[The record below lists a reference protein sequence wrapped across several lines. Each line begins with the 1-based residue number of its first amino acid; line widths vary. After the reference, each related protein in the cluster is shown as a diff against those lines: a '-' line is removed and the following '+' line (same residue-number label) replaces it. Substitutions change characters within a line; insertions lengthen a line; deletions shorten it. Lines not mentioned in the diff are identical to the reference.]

1 MKSQDSGNHD
11 LVAKGAKRLVVD
23 YSSPSSLSTALSGT
37 DVVVTTIRASPD
49 SYASH
54 VALAKASK
62 EAGVKLY
69 VPSEFGSPAS
79 SDNPLFDKEKFKN
92 GTLRELDL
100 PFAAFY
106 TGAVSD
112 FVPAPCVLVDLI
124 FAEIS
129 PILAYLSFY
138 LHRFFAKNF
147 GFDIAGGKINIKG
160 LGEALVSFTTREDIA
175 SYLGYVLTS
184 LPRKDLEWREFRIEG
199 DRVVSTC
206 VYIQEIRVKR
216 STFHQS
222 SNEIANIF
230 VNRLGKKVEVTHEP
244 REVLEEALKK
254 NPSDFRAYLLW
265 VWDTE
270 RGLVGSLDQL
280 DNKEYPGW
288 NPKKVADLLA
298 ELYA

>member
-1 MKSQDSGNHD
+1 M
-11 LVAKGAKRLVVD
+11 
-23 YSSPSSLSTALSGT
+23 
-37 DVVVTTIRASPD
+37 
-49 SYASH
+49 
-54 VALAKASK
+54 
-62 EAGVKLY
+62 
-69 VPSEFGSPAS
+69 
-79 SDNPLFDKEKFKN
+79 
-92 GTLRELDL
+92 
-100 PFAAFY
+100 
-106 TGAVSD
+106 
-112 FVPAPCVLVDLI
+112 
-124 FAEIS
+124 
-129 PILAYLSFY
+129 
-138 LHRFFAKNF
+138 
-147 GFDIAGGKINIKG
+147 
-160 LGEALVSFTTREDIA
+160 GEALVSFTTREDIA

-230 VNRLGKKVEVTHEP
+230 VNRLDKKVEVTHEP